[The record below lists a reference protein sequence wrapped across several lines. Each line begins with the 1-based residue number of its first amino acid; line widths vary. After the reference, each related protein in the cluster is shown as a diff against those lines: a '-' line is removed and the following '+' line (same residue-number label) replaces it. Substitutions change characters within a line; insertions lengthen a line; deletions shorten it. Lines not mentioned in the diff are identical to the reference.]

1 MSLTNYLLINLQLQN
16 TNLKSILM
24 EKKKNSDFIDLMLL
38 WVYFHIAF
46 ALGKEIYFKSPL

>member
-24 EKKKNSDFIDLMLL
+24 EKKKPQILL
-38 WVYFHIAF
+38 ILCYYEYI
-46 ALGKEIYFKSPL
+46 ST